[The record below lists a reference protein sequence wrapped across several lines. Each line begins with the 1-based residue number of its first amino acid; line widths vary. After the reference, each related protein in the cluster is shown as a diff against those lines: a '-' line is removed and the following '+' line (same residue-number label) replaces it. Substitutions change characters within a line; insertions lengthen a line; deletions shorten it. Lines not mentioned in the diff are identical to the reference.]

1 MSAKANPLQPA
12 GTPREVVVPA
22 PLSNLII
29 TLLPLLNVTKSITP
43 LLSKSPITEL
53 LKPVVV
59 FTFFSVKRKGATAD
73 FVVNCCTPFEGAQ
86 PFVETLSVVF
96 VTVTISPG

>member
-1 MSAKANPLQPA
+1 MSANANPLQPA
-12 GTPREVVVPA
+12 GTPREVVAPA

-29 TLLPLLNVTKSITP
+29 TLLPLPNVTISITP

-53 LKPVVV
+53 LNPVVV

-73 FVVNCCTPFEGAQ
+73 LVINCCTLFEGAQ
-86 PFVETLSVVF
+86 PSIVPTG
-96 VTVTISPG
+96 P